1 MRITSASQLVA
12 GRRYR
17 VVLHVGTGVQGI
29 TVEGERVRVEIVEG
43 TVLEYTG
50 AIDAGYCLFKVL
62 TGSYDG
68 GTVEI
73 HRVWIEENLEEE
85 E

>member
-29 TVEGERVRVEIVEG
+29 TVEGERVRVEVAAG
-43 TVLEYTG
+43 TVL
-50 AIDAGYCLFKVL
+50 
-62 TGSYDG
+62 
-68 GTVEI
+68 
-73 HRVWIEENLEEE
+73 
-85 E
+85 

>member
-29 TVEGERVRVEIVEG
+29 TVEGERVRGEVAEG
-43 TVLEYTG
+43 TVLEYKNSLE
-50 AIDAGYCLFKVL
+50 AGYCLFKL
-62 TGSYDG
+62 RTGNFAGDMA
-68 GTVEI
+68 EI
-73 HRVWIEENLEEE
+73 HRVWIEGNLEEE